1 MALFRIKVWFHPDF
15 MIACSISPL
24 GVVWV
29 GEIFLGDDVHQSVV
43 VVVDGNDSLET
54 LVKACKD
61 NLINKVQ
68 VEYVH
73 LQVRIFKWH
82 SGHLLDSWLN
92 HYGKIKKCTYLFSV
106 LSCPSTARHTTGTQ
120 TCYPLGWAGF
130 PPVT

>member
-1 MALFRIKVWFHPDF
+1 

-68 VEYVH
+68 VE
-73 LQVRIFKWH
+73 
-82 SGHLLDSWLN
+82 
-92 HYGKIKKCTYLFSV
+92 
-106 LSCPSTARHTTGTQ
+106 
-120 TCYPLGWAGF
+120 
-130 PPVT
+130 

>member
-43 VVVDGNDSLET
+43 VVVVGNDSLET

-68 VEYVH
+68 VE
-73 LQVRIFKWH
+73 
-82 SGHLLDSWLN
+82 
-92 HYGKIKKCTYLFSV
+92 
-106 LSCPSTARHTTGTQ
+106 
-120 TCYPLGWAGF
+120 
-130 PPVT
+130 